1 MVNTLYHLP
10 LLPLFVHYHY
20 SRHYAPTVL
29 EQDELGIYDA
39 LQLHGRISHIKLNL
53 PPSILHK
60 ALALDGNFL
69 ILEHLYLS
77 SPFSVNSGDR
87 LPLTLP
93 KAFIAPNLLHL
104 TLIDI
109 GLPKIL
115 CILTSTV
122 SLVMLTLR
130 GIQTSSYFSP
140 RLLVARLEPLPLL
153 EELTISFSISIPHP
167 GTESELLGE
176 GALITLPSLKTLQFH
191 GVGAYLE
198 SLVAQIRVPL
208 LEKLHIGLFHQL
220 TFVLLHL
227 FNLINNRKVF
237 C

>member
-1 MVNTLYHLP
+1 MVNALYHLP

-20 SRHYAPTVL
+20 SRHYVPTVL

-39 LQLHGRISHIKLNL
+39 LRLHGRISHIKLNL
-53 PPSILHK
+53 PPSILRK
-60 ALALDGNFL
+60 GLALMDGNFP

-77 SPFSVNSGDR
+77 SPFSANSGDR

-109 GLPKIL
+109 GLQKIL

-122 SLVMLTLR
+122 SLVTLMLR
-130 GIQTSSYFSP
+130 GIQTFSYFSP

-153 EELTISFSISIPHP
+153 EELTISFSISIPYP

-176 GALITLPSLKTLQFH
+176 GALITLPSLKNLQFR

-208 LEKLHIGLFHQL
+208 LEKTPHRVILPTHLRA
-220 TFVLLHL
+220 TAFVQPDQ
-227 FNLINNRKVF
+227 
-237 C
+237 

>member
-1 MVNTLYHLP
+1 MVNMSYHLP
-10 LLPLFVHYHY
+10 LLPLFVHYHC
-20 SRHYAPTVL
+20 SRRYAPTVL
-29 EQDELGIYDA
+29 EQDELVIHDT
-39 LQLHGRISHIKLNL
+39 LRLHGRIRHIKLDL
-53 PPSILHK
+53 PPSILRK
-60 ALALDGNFL
+60 ALALMDGNFP
-69 ILEHLYLS
+69 ILEHHYLS
-77 SPFSVNSGDR
+77 SPFSANSGDR

-115 CILTSTV
+115 WILTSTV
-122 SLVMLTLR
+122 SLVTLTLR
-130 GIQTSSYFSP
+130 DIQTSSYFSP
-140 RLLVARLEPLPLL
+140 RLLVARLESLPLL

-176 GALITLPSLKTLQFH
+176 GALITLPSLKTLQFR

-208 LEKLHIGLFHQL
+208 LEQLHIGSFHQFTL
-220 TFVLLHL
+220 
-227 FNLINNRKVF
+227 
-237 C
+237 